1 MLLARLS
8 SENCL
13 QALLWASFRRGFLLG
28 RRPCK
33 PTCCSVWRMVWALTS
48 WPATSATSK
57 AMLAALMLLLFEA
70 SFCTWHT
77 AQGQVWTAQMGFQGL
92 RVRRESLVLQDPMDH
107 QGRGGCQGWKAHE
120 AWREHEGVRGFKGL
134 KDEPAVQK
142 RSAFSVGLF
151 PSRSFPPPEDGSTF
165 SGFLLYADA
174 TKDWRPGITL
184 TSGWTILD
192 QYFIL

>member
-13 QALLWASFRRGFLLG
+13 QALLWASFRRGFLLW

-120 AWREHEGVRGFKGL
+120 AWREHEVLGDSRALRMNLPFRSVQPSALVSFPADRSRRPRTAARSLDSCSMLMPLRTDGQESHWL
-134 KDEPAVQK
+134 LDEP
-142 RSAFSVGLF
+142 F
-151 PSRSFPPPEDGSTF
+151 
-165 SGFLLYADA
+165 
-174 TKDWRPGITL
+174 
-184 TSGWTILD
+184 
-192 QYFIL
+192 